1 MRQLIAIILSF
12 ILIPILIRRKFKL
25 NTTLLSAIITL
36 GIISGIG
43 FISLINIVKGV
54 FLDSNSINTILT
66 VIMVGILGGL
76 MNYYGILDKVVET
89 MLRLSIIKRWF

>member
-89 MLRLSIIKRWF
+89 MLRLSIIKR